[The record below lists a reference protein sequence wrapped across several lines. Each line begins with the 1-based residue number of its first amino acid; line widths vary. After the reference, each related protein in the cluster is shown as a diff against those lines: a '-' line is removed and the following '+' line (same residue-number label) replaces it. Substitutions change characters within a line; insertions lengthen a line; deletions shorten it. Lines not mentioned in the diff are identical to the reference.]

1 MKRIKTDFLI
11 VVSGLYGCV
20 LAERISSIL
29 KKHRELLQ
37 GNLHLAQSEYAYR
50 FLLGKI
56 NNINILSDYTR
67 DDFIK
72 NINYQKNEKE
82 NCICYNPNK
91 SNTFMEK
98 VIKDNRKIK
107 FIPLIGLDKNEVI
120 NSLKKSKIYFD
131 IGSHPGKDRMPREA
145 ALLGNCIIT
154 NRKGSAEN
162 SKDIPIPEEFK
173 FYENYFNLKKIK
185 NKINLIFNNYENEFK
200 KFESYVKIIMLEK
213 ENFVTE
219 SKNIFH
225 K

>member
-1 MKRIKTDFLI
+1 
-11 VVSGLYGCV
+11 
-20 LAERISSIL
+20 
-29 KKHRELLQ
+29 
-37 GNLHLAQSEYAYR
+37 
-50 FLLGKI
+50 
-56 NNINILSDYTR
+56 
-67 DDFIK
+67 
-72 NINYQKNEKE
+72 
-82 NCICYNPNK
+82 
-91 SNTFMEK
+91 
-98 VIKDNRKIK
+98 
-107 FIPLIGLDKNEVI
+107 
-120 NSLKKSKIYFD
+120 
-131 IGSHPGKDRMPREA
+131 MPREA

-200 KFESYVKIIMLEK
+200 KFESYVNIIMLEK

>member
-1 MKRIKTDFLI
+1 
-11 VVSGLYGCV
+11 
-20 LAERISSIL
+20 
-29 KKHRELLQ
+29 
-37 GNLHLAQSEYAYR
+37 
-50 FLLGKI
+50 
-56 NNINILSDYTR
+56 
-67 DDFIK
+67 
-72 NINYQKNEKE
+72 
-82 NCICYNPNK
+82 
-91 SNTFMEK
+91 MEK

-200 KFESYVKIIMLEK
+200 KFESYVNIIMLEK

-225 K
+225 

>member
-1 MKRIKTDFLI
+1 MNIFGHYTIEDYLKFI
-11 VVSGLYGCV
+11 YGFT
-20 LAERISSIL
+20 IL

-98 VIKDNRKIK
+98 VIKDNRKIDK
-107 FIPLIGLDKNEVI
+107 FFDHLLKN
-120 NSLKKSKIYFD
+120 NKFD
-131 IGSHPGKDRMPREA
+131 
-145 ALLGNCIIT
+145 
-154 NRKGSAEN
+154 
-162 SKDIPIPEEFK
+162 EE
-173 FYENYFNLKKIK
+173 IK
-185 NKINLIFNNYENEFK
+185 NLIIFK
-200 KFESYVKIIMLEK
+200 KLLTQFDYLEESELLNISKPIIL
-213 ENFVTE
+213 
-219 SKNIFH
+219 
-225 K
+225 